1 MGDVGGGGA
10 GLVPR
15 QGGGHLTLDTVR
27 GDLRGTGMLEVIFP
41 RAQSVT
47 GGSPLLL
54 GILPKPEVRR
64 CLEFGHVP
72 DCGEERMGDEDG
84 EMGGGGMRGEGGV
97 GTVGI

>member
-1 MGDVGGGGA
+1 MDDMGGGVGWPCPTS
-10 GLVPR
+10 GWWSPD
-15 QGGGHLTLDTVR
+15 TDTVR
-27 GDLRGTGMLEVIFP
+27 EDLRGTGMLKVIFP

-54 GILPKPEVRR
+54 GILPKLEVRR

-84 EMGGGGMRGEGGV
+84 EMGGNMRGEGGV
-97 GTVGI
+97 GTVGM